1 MEKDFDKVGLAIFN
15 VNNGLKF
22 EQSDRKELVSY
33 RPRKDFGNVFLY
45 FLIYICLFG
54 IFYLVQFL

>member
-33 RPRKDFGNVFLY
+33 KPRKDFGNVFLY